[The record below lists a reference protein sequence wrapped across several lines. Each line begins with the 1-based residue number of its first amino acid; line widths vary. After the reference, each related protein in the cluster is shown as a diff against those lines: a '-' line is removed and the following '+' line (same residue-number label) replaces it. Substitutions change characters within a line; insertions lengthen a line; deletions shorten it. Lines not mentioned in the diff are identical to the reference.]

1 MLFSFEPSWR
11 FVLSEP
17 VSIASGIASR
27 YATAI
32 FELARADKKI
42 KDLESDVN
50 DLDMALKLSADLR
63 SLVTSPL
70 YTRDQVENAISSIS
84 RLMKLQ
90 PNMVNALALMAKKRR
105 LFVLPNLLIALR
117 ERVAQEK
124 GQAVAEA
131 FSARALSKSQIE
143 KLSQAIKSKLGMD
156 VEIKV
161 TVDKTIIGGLVVKVG
176 SKMID
181 TSIISKLNAL
191 QNKMKEVG

>member
-1 MLFSFEPSWR
+1 M
-11 FVLSEP
+11 SEP

-84 RLMKLQ
+84 
-90 PNMVNALALMAKKRR
+90 
-105 LFVLPNLLIALR
+105 
-117 ERVAQEK
+117 
-124 GQAVAEA
+124 
-131 FSARALSKSQIE
+131 
-143 KLSQAIKSKLGMD
+143 
-156 VEIKV
+156 
-161 TVDKTIIGGLVVKVG
+161 
-176 SKMID
+176 
-181 TSIISKLNAL
+181 
-191 QNKMKEVG
+191 

>member
-1 MLFSFEPSWR
+1 M
-11 FVLSEP
+11 SEP

-32 FELARADKKI
+32 FELARADKKT

-131 FSARALSKSQIE
+131 YSARALSKSQIE

>member
-1 MLFSFEPSWR
+1 
-11 FVLSEP
+11 
-17 VSIASGIASR
+17 
-27 YATAI
+27 
-32 FELARADKKI
+32 
-42 KDLESDVN
+42 
-50 DLDMALKLSADLR
+50 
-63 SLVTSPL
+63 
-70 YTRDQVENAISSIS
+70 
-84 RLMKLQ
+84 
-90 PNMVNALALMAKKRR
+90 MAKKRR
-105 LFVLPNLLIALR
+105 LFVLPHLLIALR

>member
-1 MLFSFEPSWR
+1 LNQVGGLF
-11 FVLSEP
+11 LSEP